1 MSNHRSRKIAVGAAL
16 AIAASA
22 AACRTDSI
30 TDLNKNPN
38 SPEDV
43 PASTLFTNGVRVAVN
58 SWMGQLYDLR
68 AAEFLIQHMA
78 EAQYPDEDRY
88 ARLGAGNTSNVFASP
103 YPNELEDFQKV
114 VGKGQ
119 AAKSPG
125 TWAPA
130 QIMQT
135 WEFDYLTNTFGDI
148 PYFQALKGDSLGGS
162 ISPAYDTQKD
172 IYTDM
177 FAKLTAAST
186 ALTGAT
192 PDLGRADPIYG
203 GDVVKWQR
211 FSNSLRA
218 RLAITLI
225 NVDPATANTQLT
237 AALKAPGGVITTNS
251 QNAQLVWPG
260 DGVYDNPF
268 ASFFQTRDDNRMSQ
282 TLINIMNTSS
292 DPRVGIYAQPL
303 PGTTNTYAGMPNGLT
318 AAAAGQFLNKASR
331 IGAVLFPGATAYGFY
346 GGSGKSFP
354 SFMMTAAEM
363 NFIQAEAAERGIGGL
378 TPGQAKGFYE
388 AGVRASMDQWGVTD
402 GAAVTAF
409 LAKTGNAY
417 AAGTAGLKQIAI
429 QKYVAL
435 YTDGG
440 TAWTEWR
447 RTCEPETIK
456 PGPAATSSTVPRRLM
471 YSPTEVSV
479 NADALKAA
487 IARQGP
493 DAFQTRVYFDT
504 KASAAPTYTS
514 TCGAQ

>member
-22 AACRTDSI
+22 AACRNDSI

-192 PDLGRADPIYG
+192 PDLGRADPIC
-203 GDVVKWQR
+203 
-211 FSNSLRA
+211 A
-218 RLAITLI
+218 LAWRSRSSTSIPPPRTRSS
-225 NVDPATANTQLT
+225 PRRSRHR
-237 AALKAPGGVITTNS
+237 GV
-251 QNAQLVWPG
+251 
-260 DGVYDNPF
+260 
-268 ASFFQTRDDNRMSQ
+268 
-282 TLINIMNTSS
+282 SS
-292 DPRVGIYAQPL
+292 
-303 PGTTNTYAGMPNGLT
+303 
-318 AAAAGQFLNKASR
+318 
-331 IGAVLFPGATAYGFY
+331 
-346 GGSGKSFP
+346 
-354 SFMMTAAEM
+354 
-363 NFIQAEAAERGIGGL
+363 
-378 TPGQAKGFYE
+378 
-388 AGVRASMDQWGVTD
+388 
-402 GAAVTAF
+402 
-409 LAKTGNAY
+409 
-417 AAGTAGLKQIAI
+417 
-429 QKYVAL
+429 
-435 YTDGG
+435 
-440 TAWTEWR
+440 R
-447 RTCEPETIK
+447 RTRRTRSSSGRETACTITRSRRSSRR
-456 PGPAATSSTVPRRLM
+456 ATTTACRR
-471 YSPTEVSV
+471 
-479 NADALKAA
+479 
-487 IARQGP
+487 R
-493 DAFQTRVYFDT
+493 
-504 KASAAPTYTS
+504 
-514 TCGAQ
+514 